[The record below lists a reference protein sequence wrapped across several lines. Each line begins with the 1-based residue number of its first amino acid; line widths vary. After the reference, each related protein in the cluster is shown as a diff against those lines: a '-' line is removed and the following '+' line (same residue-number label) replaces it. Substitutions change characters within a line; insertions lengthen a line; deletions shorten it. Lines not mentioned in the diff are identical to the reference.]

1 MTTAIISDIHA
12 NLEGLTVVMA
22 DIKERGIENIVCL
35 GDIIG
40 YGPNPNE
47 CLDVVMKGTRWQLM
61 GNHEEAVL
69 YGAVGFNPKAKMAI
83 DWTRDQLNDQ
93 NLPAEERNA
102 RWQFLSE
109 LNLTMKEDGFDFVH
123 GSPRDPV
130 REYIFPTDVLDQEK
144 LRSIFEHVDR
154 VCFMGHTH
162 LPGMIFEDGRFTP
175 PTEDHF
181 EYEIDPEGPRML
193 VNTGSVGQPR
203 DGDYRS
209 CYLTVDGNTLTWRRL
224 DYDVETTV
232 EKIRGIDRLPGYLAN
247 RLREG
252 R

>member
-1 MTTAIISDIHA
+1 MATAVISDIHA
-12 NLEGLTVVMA
+12 NLEGLEVALA
-22 DIKERGIENIVCL
+22 DIKARGIEDVVCL

-47 CLDVVMKGTRWQLM
+47 CLDLVMEATRWQLM

-83 DWTRDQLNDQ
+83 DWTRDQLNLADE
-93 NLPAEERNA
+93 PADKRNA
-102 RWQFLSE
+102 RWRFLGE
-109 LNLTMKEDGFDFVH
+109 LRLTMSDLGYEFVH

-144 LRSIFEHVDR
+144 LRSVFEHVDR

-162 LPGMIFEDGRFTP
+162 IPGVISEDGRFTP
-175 PTEDHF
+175 PKDDEFT
-181 EYEIDPEGPRML
+181 YEVEPEGGKIL
-193 VNTGSVGQPR
+193 VNVGSVGQPR

-209 CYLTVDGNTLTWRRL
+209 CYLTIDGPRLTWRRL
-224 DYDVETTV
+224 DYDVDKTI
-232 EKIRGIDRLPGYLAN
+232 EKIRGVDRLPSYLAS